1 VHFGLAQ
8 KSSID
13 GLEIRWPS
21 GQIDRLRS
29 VPLDRIL
36 IVEEGKGITQALDAR
51 KKLAK

>member
-1 VHFGLAQ
+1 MHFGLAQ

-29 VPLDRIL
+29 APLDRIL
-36 IVEEGKGITQALDAR
+36 IVEEGKGIRQVLEPR
-51 KKLAK
+51 KKSAK